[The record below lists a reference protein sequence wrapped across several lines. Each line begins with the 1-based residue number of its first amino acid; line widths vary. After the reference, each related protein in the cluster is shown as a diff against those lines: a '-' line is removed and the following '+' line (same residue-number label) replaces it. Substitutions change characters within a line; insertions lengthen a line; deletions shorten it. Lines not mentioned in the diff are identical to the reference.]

1 MSTRQLRLTTPD
13 QIRNKIAEFTGK
25 KINIVM
31 FNNTVLLGKLQR
43 SNDTVIEITNMR
55 LHKMILP
62 IKDISEIY
70 FDTKE

>member
-13 QIRNKIAEFTGK
+13 QIRNKISGFTGK